1 MSEGD
6 YTPRA
11 GRLKPLT
18 RAQYREMQERFAKV
32 SDHLNEIK
40 ELEKKHDEGDIEEP
54 EWI

>member
-18 RAQYREMQERFAKV
+18 RAQLSEMQERFAKV
-32 SDHLNEIK
+32 SGHLNKIK
-40 ELEKKHDEGDIEEP
+40 ELEKQHDEGDIEKP
-54 EWI
+54 EWV